1 MGLLVWIVVGIVI
14 LAIVGL
20 GVGTFFS
27 GVFKGAQTVSQ
38 NPVVKNAT
46 QEAKQFVTNN
56 ITSAITKSNST
67 QLP

>member
-1 MGLLVWIVVGIVI
+1 MGLLVWIILGVVI

-27 GVFKGAQTVSQ
+27 GVFKGAQMASQ

-46 QEAKQFVTNN
+46 QEAKQFLANN
-56 ITSAITKSNST
+56 ISSAVNKVNST
-67 QLP
+67 HLP